1 MLYLAEVQRKS
12 GFMSGGKA
20 EFKLLACQRGEQSW
34 SSVPGEEIIP
44 APDDAG
50 YNAGALVMVDLSN
63 NRQVQRHSEA
73 GRQLVTILQNFSNL
87 SKKFKTQ
94 EEEIDQWKQSL
105 TFQSQELNRREME
118 LEARQEQVEQA
129 EADIEQIESQR
140 QEVEQSRGEVD
151 RLREELERKTQEL
164 DGAWAHLNGEM
175 RRLEE
180 RQGELQQQGGL
191 GEAEKQQL
199 QESLN
204 RLTGAIAPTESLRE
218 QLNAAFE
225 RVDQQQGQLN
235 ESLQALEQQREAAQH
250 QQAETDQTA
259 QAIRDRWQA
268 WHEANSTLIT
278 TRSELKKCQ
287 ESLDLKQQQAKAL
300 SEQLQDQ
307 SNLYQQIYQLLNT
320 SDKVRLGNK
329 VDMAALEAMPIEALE
344 ALVSELEKDLEKVS
358 RFVSDQE
365 EELDLQQ
372 QAIDDLKSRMEQV
385 SEFDRLQLETELDEE
400 QDRYRM
406 LNETLVGQR
415 RNLLERQEILS
426 QHQALLKRRQGLSTE
441 EAPAV
446 PVDLEPVLNQI
457 EVLRQKTTSDL
468 QTLETET
475 KQLQEK
481 IAELKQ
487 QVDQQTTAQTT
498 QREEAQQ
505 LETQLQEKRG
515 EVARLFGR
523 LELRE
528 ELLQPIQEQLGAVR
542 QGLETLSEQV
552 GKFQEASDYQL
563 QAIAEMRQI
572 IHSVAGEQ
580 SPELATS

>member
-12 GFMSGGKA
+12 GFMGSGKA

-34 SSVPGEEIIP
+34 SAVPGEEIVA

-50 YNAGALVMVDLSN
+50 YGAGALVMVDLSN

-94 EEEIDQWKQSL
+94 EEEIEQWKQSL

-118 LEARQEQVEQA
+118 IEARQEQVEQA
-129 EADIEQIESQR
+129 EADVEQIESQR
-140 QEVEQSRGEVD
+140 QEVEASRGEVD
-151 RLREELERKTQEL
+151 RIREELERKTQEL

-180 RQGELQQQGGL
+180 RQAEMQPGGL
-191 GEAEKQQL
+191 GEAEMQQL
-199 QESLN
+199 QDALN

-225 RVDQQQGQLN
+225 RVEQQQGQLS
-235 ESLQALEQQREAAQH
+235 ESWQTLEQQQETAQQQQSEVEQAAQTIH
-250 QQAETDQTA
+250 E
-259 QAIRDRWQA
+259 RWQR
-268 WHEANSTLIT
+268 WHEANGALATS
-278 TRSELKKCQ
+278 RAELKKFQ

-300 SEQLQDQ
+300 SDQLQDQ
-307 SNLYQQIYQLLNT
+307 SSLYQQIYQLLNT

-329 VDMAALEAMPIEALE
+329 VDMAALEAMPLEALE
-344 ALVSELEKDLEKVS
+344 TLVGELDRDLEKVS

-372 QAIDDLKSRMEQV
+372 QAVNELKSRMEQV

-406 LNETLVGQR
+406 LNETLIGQR
-415 RNLLERQEILS
+415 RNLLERQEVLS
-426 QHQALLKRRQGLSTE
+426 QHQALLKRRQGISTE
-441 EAPAV
+441 ETPTV

-457 EVLRQKTTSDL
+457 ETLRQKTTEDL
-468 QTLETET
+468 QALEEET
-475 KQLQEK
+475 KQLQAK

-487 QVDQQTTAQTT
+487 QIEQQTQDQSS
-498 QREEAQQ
+498 QREEIQQ

-515 EVARLFGR
+515 EVSRLLGR

-528 ELLQPIQEQLGAVR
+528 ELLQPVQDQLNAVK
-542 QGLETLSEQV
+542 QGLETLSTQV
-552 GKFQEASDYQL
+552 GQFQEANDYQL
-563 QAIAEMRQI
+563 QAIAEMRQT

-580 SPELATS
+580 SPEMAAS